1 MNLIMIHFTLNFEFA
16 VDIGTMTSDL
26 GLLDL
31 QSVECHL
38 SLITLLS
45 IPPMPLVF
53 LLLVGLPLYYS
64 KTSLLSLLFC
74 LCLPPLELSSGF
86 LFLSPSSLL
95 FFSLL
100 SQSLLLSEI
109 FSLLPQA
116 LHLSRFSLKS

>member
-1 MNLIMIHFTLNFEFA
+1 
-16 VDIGTMTSDL
+16 MTSDL
-26 GLLDL
+26 GLFDL
-31 QSVECHL
+31 QSVESHL
-38 SLITLLS
+38 SLITILS

-53 LLLVGLPLYYS
+53 LLLVGLPLYNS
-64 KTSLLSLLFC
+64 KTSLLSLLFS
-74 LCLPPLELSSGF
+74 LGLPPLKLSCGF

-100 SQSLLLSEI
+100 FQSLLLSEI